1 MAKIPIELDI
11 HNLIDDLRNFSW
23 EASEIMLSYS
33 KKMKNHEEKN
43 IVKTKRGEDPVTLA
57 DLEVNN
63 LIIQRIHEKYANF
76 DWGILSEENVK
87 LSSNNNY
94 YEPLSDLLWVL
105 DPLDGTKDFIQGTG
119 NYAMHLALNFKE
131 KPYLGV
137 VLIPEKDELWIS
149 DGKKVWS
156 SHSNR

>member
-1 MAKIPIELDI
+1 M
-11 HNLIDDLRNFSW
+11 
-23 EASEIMLSYS
+23 
-33 KKMKNHEEKN
+33 
-43 IVKTKRGEDPVTLA
+43 TLA

-119 NYAMHLALNFKE
+119 NYAMHLALNFKK

-149 DGKKVWS
+149 DGKKFGVRKEMDPGKKLICLAKT
-156 SHSNR
+156 N